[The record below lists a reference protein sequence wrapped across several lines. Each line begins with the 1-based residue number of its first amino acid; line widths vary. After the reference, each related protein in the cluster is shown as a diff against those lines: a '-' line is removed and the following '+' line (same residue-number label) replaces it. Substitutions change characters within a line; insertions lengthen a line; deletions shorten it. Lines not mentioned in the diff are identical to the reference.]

1 MKRKFFIIKKYYQKT
16 FLEKEKNIALV
27 GCGKISK
34 KHFLSFFR
42 LKKFLKLKA
51 ICDIDKEK
59 IIKTKKL
66 LSDLYSG
73 TPEEIK
79 DLEAFEDYLHLLKE
93 IKHGNLKIDLIVI
106 CTPNGLHASQCMMAG
121 KLGIDVCT
129 EKPLATN
136 LKDGLLLL
144 DFFKSNKAKLFVVL
158 QQRLNPYIRLLKNQI
173 DKGRFG
179 KIALISSNVFWHRD
193 QDYYDEAKWRGT
205 KLFDGGIL
213 LNQAC
218 HFLDL
223 ISFLPNEKIK
233 KVSSFVRIL
242 EREIEAENN
251 AVLNLKYENGVLGN
265 LALTM
270 LTYPRNL
277 ESSISVLG
285 TLGSVKIGGTAL
297 NKIIIWKFS
306 DKYDDEKIIQDA
318 NHEIDSFVELSHFYF
333 YEELI
338 EIINDKK
345 QNLMSVNQ
353 GLLSLKLAIR
363 AYQSSTKNN
372 YIELS

>member
-1 MKRKFFIIKKYYQKT
+1 
-16 FLEKEKNIALV
+16 
-27 GCGKISK
+27 
-34 KHFLSFFR
+34 
-42 LKKFLKLKA
+42 
-51 ICDIDKEK
+51 
-59 IIKTKKL
+59 
-66 LSDLYSG
+66 
-73 TPEEIK
+73 
-79 DLEAFEDYLHLLKE
+79 
-93 IKHGNLKIDLIVI
+93 
-106 CTPNGLHASQCMMAG
+106 
-121 KLGIDVCT
+121 
-129 EKPLATN
+129 
-136 LKDGLLLL
+136 
-144 DFFKSNKAKLFVVL
+144 
-158 QQRLNPYIRLLKNQI
+158 
-173 DKGRFG
+173 
-179 KIALISSNVFWHRD
+179 
-193 QDYYDEAKWRGT
+193 
-205 KLFDGGIL
+205 
-213 LNQAC
+213 
-218 HFLDL
+218 
-223 ISFLPNEKIK
+223 
-233 KVSSFVRIL
+233 
-242 EREIEAENN
+242 
-251 AVLNLKYENGVLGN
+251 
-265 LALTM
+265 M